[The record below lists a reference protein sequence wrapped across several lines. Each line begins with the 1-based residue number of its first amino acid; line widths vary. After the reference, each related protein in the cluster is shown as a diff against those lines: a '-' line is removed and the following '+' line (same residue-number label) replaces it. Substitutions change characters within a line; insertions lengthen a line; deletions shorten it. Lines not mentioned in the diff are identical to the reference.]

1 MAVNWLRRSVLTA
14 ACASVALLAAC
25 GSSTI
30 ESALT
35 PARFVAF
42 GDGFSDVGQVG
53 GARYTVNDGSVN
65 NWTQQLAA
73 RYGLTTTPVSAGGT
87 SYAQGNA
94 RVKVQPDASGNA
106 STPTV
111 TQQVDAF
118 LASGGTRA
126 NDVVVLGA
134 GTADIL
140 AELAAVTAG
149 TQTPE
154 QMLAHA
160 QQAGKDLGAQAIR
173 LVDAGAKY
181 VVVAGVYNLGRSP
194 QAIAL
199 GQVDLLTNA
208 SSKFNEAFLVSIVNL
223 GANVLYVDAAYYFN
237 LVTSSPGAYAFDTEK
252 TAVCTSVDAGNGI
265 GVGTGQVNS
274 ALCTPSSVRAT
285 PSPTPPTSARSW
297 CSWGSPTAWSP
308 VPPTRQRKPTALV
321 LARTR

>member
-1 MAVNWLRRSVLTA
+1 MAVNWLRRGVLTA

-30 ESALT
+30 ESALK

-42 GDGFSDVGQVG
+42 GDGFSDVGQVN

-73 RYGLTTTPVSAGGT
+73 TYGLTLTPVSAGGT

-94 RVKVQPDASGNA
+94 RVSARPDAAGNA
-106 STPTV
+106 STRTV

-118 LASGGTRA
+118 LAAGGTKV

-134 GTADIL
+134 GTADII
-140 AELAAVTAG
+140 AEMAAVTAG

-154 QMLAHA
+154 QMLARA

-173 LVDAGAKY
+173 LVDAGAQY
-181 VVVAGVYNLGRSP
+181 IVVSGAYNLGRSP
-194 QAIAL
+194 WAIAL

-208 SSKFNEAFLVSIVNL
+208 SSKFNEAFLVSIVNQ
-223 GANVLYVDAAYYFN
+223 GANILYVDSAYYFN
-237 LVTSSPGAYAFDTEK
+237 LVTSSPGSYTFDNGTN
-252 TAVCTSVDAGNGI
+252 AVCTSVDAGTGI
-265 GVGTGQVNS
+265 GTGNGQINS
-274 ALCTPSSVRAT
+274 ALCTPSTVLPAT
-285 PSPTPPTSARSW
+285 NYNKYVFADNVYVTPEAQRLFGTYAYDRLHARW
-297 CSWGSPTAWSP
+297 
-308 VPPTRQRKPTALV
+308 
-321 LARTR
+321 

>member
-1 MAVNWLRRSVLTA
+1 MAVNWLRHGVLTA

-30 ESALT
+30 ESALK

-42 GDGFSDVGQVG
+42 GDGFSDVGQVAN
-53 GARYTVNDGSVN
+53 ARYTVNDGSVN

-73 RYGLTTTPVSAGGT
+73 TYGMTLTPVSAGGT

-94 RVKVQPDASGNA
+94 RVSAMPDAAGNA

-126 NDVVVLGA
+126 NDVVMLGA
-134 GTADIL
+134 GTADII
-140 AELAAVTAG
+140 AEMASVTAG

-154 QMLAHA
+154 QMLARV
-160 QQAGKDLGAQAIR
+160 QQAGKNLGTQAIR

-181 VVVAGVYNLGRSP
+181 IVVSGAYNLGRSP
-194 QAIAL
+194 WGNAIGQTAL
-199 GQVDLLTNA
+199 LEDA
-208 SSKFNEAFLVSIVNL
+208 SSKFNQAFSVAVVNQ
-223 GANVLYVDAAYYFN
+223 GANILYVDSAYYFN
-237 LVTSSPGAYAFDTEK
+237 LVTSSPGSYSFDNST

-265 GVGTGQVNS
+265 GIGAGQINS
-274 ALCTPSSVRAT
+274 ALCTPSTLLPAAT
-285 PSPTPPTSARSW
+285 YNRYVFADKVYVTPEAQRLFGTYAYDRLHARW
-297 CSWGSPTAWSP
+297 
-308 VPPTRQRKPTALV
+308 
-321 LARTR
+321 

>member
-1 MAVNWLRRSVLTA
+1 MAVNWLRRGVLTA

-30 ESALT
+30 ESALK

-42 GDGFSDVGQVG
+42 GDGFSDVGQVN

-73 RYGLTTTPVSAGGT
+73 TYGLTLTPVSAGGT

-94 RVKVQPDASGNA
+94 RVSAMPDAAGNA
-106 STPTV
+106 STRTV

-118 LASGGTRA
+118 LASGGTKA

-134 GTADIL
+134 GTADII
-140 AELAAVTAG
+140 AEMAAVTAG

-154 QMLAHA
+154 QMLARA

-173 LVDAGAKY
+173 LVDAGAQY
-181 VVVAGVYNLGRSP
+181 IVVSGAYNLGRSP
-194 QAIAL
+194 WAIAL

-208 SSKFNEAFLVSIVNL
+208 SSKFNEAFLVSIVNQ
-223 GANVLYVDAAYYFN
+223 GANILYVDSAYYFN
-237 LVTSSPGAYAFDTEK
+237 LVTSSPGSYTFDNGTN
-252 TAVCTSVDAGNGI
+252 AVCTSVDAGTGI
-265 GVGTGQVNS
+265 GTGNGQINS
-274 ALCTPSSVRAT
+274 ALCTPSTVLPAT
-285 PSPTPPTSARSW
+285 NYNKYVFADNVYVTPEAQRLFGTYAYDRLHARW
-297 CSWGSPTAWSP
+297 
-308 VPPTRQRKPTALV
+308 
-321 LARTR
+321 

>member
-1 MAVNWLRRSVLTA
+1 MAVNWLRRGVLTA

-73 RYGLTTTPVSAGGT
+73 TYGLTLTPASKGGT

-94 RVKVQPDASGNA
+94 RVKLQPDASGNA
-106 STPTV
+106 STLTV

-118 LASGGTRA
+118 LASGGTKA
-126 NDVVVLGA
+126 NDVVMLGA
-134 GTADIL
+134 GTADII
-140 AELAAVTAG
+140 AEMAAVTAG
-149 TQTPE
+149 AQTPD
-154 QMLAHA
+154 QMLLNL
-160 QQAGKDLGAQAIR
+160 QAAGRALGAQTER
-173 LVDAGAKY
+173 LVQAGAKH
-181 VVVAGVYNLGRSP
+181 VVVVGAYNLGRSP
-194 QAIAL
+194 WAISL

-237 LVTSSPGAYAFDTEK
+237 LLTSSPGSYSFDNGT

-265 GVGTGQVNS
+265 GIGAGQVNS
-274 ALCTPSSVRAT
+274 ALCTPSTVLPAANYAKYVFADNVYVT
-285 PSPTPPTSARSW
+285 PQAQRLFGTYVYDRLHARW
-297 CSWGSPTAWSP
+297 
-308 VPPTRQRKPTALV
+308 
-321 LARTR
+321 